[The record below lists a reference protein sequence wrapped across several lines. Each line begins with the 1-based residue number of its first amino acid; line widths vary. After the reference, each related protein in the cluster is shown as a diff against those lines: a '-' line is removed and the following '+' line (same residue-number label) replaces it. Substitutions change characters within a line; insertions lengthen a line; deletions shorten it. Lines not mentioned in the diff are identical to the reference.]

1 MSRYRGLRTAA
12 AASAAI
18 AACAA
23 TRAAVRAAAGVAAV
37 LAGASLCFAADPLEP
52 HYSEGATIF
61 QANCAVCHGAKGQGQ
76 PSLAPPLTSY
86 PARYA
91 TLAEGRRQLAI
102 TVLNGMFGGI
112 DVESK
117 HYDFKM
123 PDFSQLDDAALAAAL
138 NFVVFDLGH
147 AAAGT
152 KPLQPGE
159 IAAERAHPLEG
170 AAVREHRATVLAALG
185 L

>member
-1 MSRYRGLRTAA
+1 MSRF
-12 AASAAI
+12 
-18 AACAA
+18 
-23 TRAAVRAAAGVAAV
+23 RARRAAATAAIVAALAGGA
-37 LAGASLCFAADPLEP
+37 LAGASRSLAADPVEP
-52 HYSEGATIF
+52 RYAEGGTIF
-61 QANCAVCHGAKGQGQ
+61 QANCAVCHGAKGLGQ
-76 PSLAPPLTSY
+76 PSLAPPLASY

-91 TLAEGRRQLAI
+91 TIAEGRRQLAI

-123 PDFSQLDDAALAAAL
+123 PEFSQLDDAALAAAL

-147 AAAGT
+147 ASEGT
-152 KPLQPGE
+152 KPLQPEE
-159 IAAERAHPLEG
+159 ITAERAHPLEG
-170 AAVREHRATVLAALG
+170 TAVREHRAKVLSALG

>member
-1 MSRYRGLRTAA
+1 MTRYRLGAGIAA
-12 AASAAI
+12 AMLI
-18 AACAA
+18 APL
-23 TRAAVRAAAGVAAV
+23 G
-37 LAGASLCFAADPLEP
+37 FAADPATP
-52 HYSEGATIF
+52 RYPEGAATF
-61 QANCAVCHGAKGQGQ
+61 QANCAVCHGAKGLGQ

-91 TLAEGRRQLAI
+91 TIAEGRRQLAM
-102 TVLNGMFGGI
+102 TVINGMFGGI
-112 DVESK
+112 DVDKK

-123 PDFSQLDDAALAAAL
+123 PDFTALDDAALAGVL
-138 NFVVFDLGH
+138 NFVVFDIGG
-147 AAAGT
+147 APADT
-152 KPLQPGE
+152 KPLTAEE